1 MKPSTDKRTWQA
13 LAAVFVVSFGILLW
27 LGGEIYREA
36 PPIPA
41 KVVSESGEVLFT
53 RDDIETGQQV
63 WRSMGGH
70 EVGSIWGH
78 GSLVAPDWNA
88 DWVHREALFLLDTYA
103 ERDFSKDFNQLNN
116 EQQAALKARLLPV
129 IRTNTYDPLTDTL
142 TLSQDRVEAVQ
153 WLISYYDKVFGDDP
167 AFQPVRE
174 DYAMKEGTIATA
186 EHRKLLSAFLFWTS
200 WSTETNRPGD
210 DITYTNNW
218 PHEPLIGNKP
228 ASEILGWSMF
238 SVIFLIFCIG
248 VLGWHHARTV
258 DEHELPVVPKADPLA
273 GKEPTPS
280 MKATKK
286 YFWTV
291 AALFGLQIILGGI
304 TAHYAVEGQAFYG
317 FPLSDWLPYSLTRTW
332 HTQLAVFWIATAWL
346 GTGLYIGPLLSGHE
360 PRFQRFGVN
369 FLYVCLLVI
378 VLGSMIGEWLGVQQ
392 VLDLNT
398 NFWFGHQGY
407 EYVDLG
413 RFWQIFLLVG
423 LFVWLGL
430 VARALLPLLGKKADD
445 IQIISILVMSAI
457 AIALFYGSGLMMG
470 QKTHLAIAEYWRW
483 WVVHLWV
490 EGFFEVFATSV
501 IALMFVRLGLIR
513 AKSASSAVLFATVV
527 FLTGGILGTLHHLY
541 FTGAP
546 TSILAWGAS
555 FSALEIV
562 PLSLIGFEAWE
573 NWRMRKAAPWVS
585 KYHWVIMCFT
595 ATAFWNLVGAGVF
608 GFLINPPISLY
619 YVQGLNTTPLHGHTA
634 FFGVYGML
642 GIGLMLFCLS
652 GMSQGK
658 VWDNRIMKWC
668 FWSLNIGLAAMA
680 FMSLLPVGVL
690 QAIASYS
697 DSFWYARSPE
707 FLHSPLIEQL
717 VWWRVPGDILFGIG
731 GLLLAVFMFK
741 AAVVRK
747 DSTPSSIQQESGT
760 TATR

>member
-1 MKPSTDKRTWQA
+1 M
-13 LAAVFVVSFGILLW
+13 LW

-41 KVVSESGEVLFT
+41 QVVSENGDVIFT
-53 RDDIETGQQV
+53 RDDVELGQQV
-63 WRSMGGH
+63 WRTMGGH

-88 DWVHREALFLLDTYA
+88 DWIHREALYLLDMYA
-103 ERDFSKDFNQLNN
+103 NRDFNLQYDELNA
-116 EQQAALKARLLPV
+116 EQQAALKARLKSV
-129 IRTNTYDPLTDTL
+129 IRTNTYDKGSDTL
-142 TLSQDRVEAVQ
+142 TLSADRVQAVE
-153 WLISYYDKVFGDDP
+153 WLADYYGKVFGDDP

-174 DYAMKEGTIATA
+174 DYAMKESTVATA
-186 EHRKLLSAFLFWTS
+186 EHRELLSAFLFWSS
-200 WSTETNRPGD
+200 WSTETNRPD
-210 DITYTNNW
+210 SDITYTNNW
-218 PHEPLIGNKP
+218 PHEPLIDNKP
-228 ASEILGWSMF
+228 SADILGWSMF
-238 SVIFLIFCIG
+238 SIILLVFG
-248 VLGWHHARTV
+248 VGALGWHHARTV
-258 DEHELPVVPKADPLA
+258 EEHELPEVPAEDPL
-273 GKEPTPS
+273 GRHKPTPS
-280 MKATKK
+280 MLATKK

-291 AALFGLQIILGGI
+291 AALFLTQIVLGGI

-346 GTGLYIGPLLSGHE
+346 GTGLYIAPLLSGYE
-360 PRFQRFGVN
+360 PKLQRAGVN
-369 FLYVCLLVI
+369 FLYVCLLII
-378 VLGSMIGEWLGVQQ
+378 VVGSMFGEWLGVQQ
-392 VLDLNT
+392 VLDFDT

-413 RFWQIFLLVG
+413 RFWQIFLLIG
-423 LFVWLGL
+423 LILWLVL
-430 VARALLPLLGKKADD
+430 VARSLFPLLKQKSDD
-445 IQIISILVMSAI
+445 KQIVVVLVMSAI

-470 QKTHLAIAEYWRW
+470 QKTHLAMAEYWRW

-501 IALMFVRLGLIR
+501 IALMFVRLGLVR

-546 TSILAWGAS
+546 TSVLAWGAT
-555 FSALEIV
+555 FSALEVV

-573 NWRMRKAAPWVS
+573 NWRMRKSAPWVQ

-595 ATAFWNLVGAGVF
+595 ATAFWNLMGAGVF

-619 YVQGLNTTPLHGHTA
+619 YIQGLNTTALHAHTA

-642 GIGLMLFCLS
+642 GVGLMLFCLR

-658 VWDNRIMKWC
+658 EWDDRLLKWS

-680 FMSLLPVGVL
+680 LMSLLPVGIL
-690 QAIASYS
+690 QAVASYNE
-697 DSFWYARSPE
+697 SFWYARSAE
-707 FLHSPLIEQL
+707 FLHQPLIEQL

-731 GLLLAVFMFK
+731 GGLLALFMFK
-741 AAVVRK
+741 AALVK
-747 DSTPSSIQQESGT
+747 KKSSTASVESIASE
-760 TATR
+760 